1 MAAKIMIR
9 MMAGERMSDVDVC
22 PTRME
27 LLNVDAKLTLS
38 RRGHDMLKKKRDT
51 LIREYGIVLR
61 ERDAFR
67 GEVDARM
74 RYCFR
79 SAKVVEME
87 MGGVSYRNIAYNKS
101 RRIVI
106 STEHEKVVGVKVPVV
121 DAKLS
126 DDEGRGYSFSGT
138 PAALDGVVD
147 DFREAGLMVVKL
159 AALDK
164 KVHVLMDEIKRTRR
178 KVNALEKV
186 KIKNLSEAHK
196 YIRSYLDEREREDY
210 SRLKHIKEVIKGENE
225 GVI

>member
-1 MAAKIMIR
+1 M
-9 MMAGERMSDVDVC
+9 C

-27 LLNVDAKLTLS
+27 LLNVDAKLALS

-51 LIREYGIVLR
+51 LIREYGVAKR
-61 ERDAFR
+61 ELDAFR
-67 GEVDARM
+67 GEVDERM
-74 RYCFR
+74 RNCFR
-79 SAKVVEME
+79 EAKLVEME

-106 STEHEKVVGVKVPVV
+106 STEYEKVVGVKVAVV

-126 DDEGRGYSFSGT
+126 DDEGRGYSFCGT
-138 PAALDGVVD
+138 PPALDYVVD
-147 DFREAGLMVVKL
+147 DFCEAGLMVVKL

-186 KIKNLSEAHK
+186 KIKNLEGAHK
-196 YIRSYLDEREREDY
+196 YIRGYLDEMEREDY
-210 SRLKHIKEVIKGENE
+210 SRLKHIKEVVKGENE
-225 GVI
+225 REIEV

>member
-1 MAAKIMIR
+1 
-9 MMAGERMSDVDVC
+9 MSDVDVC

-27 LLNVDAKLTLS
+27 LLNVDAKLALC
-38 RRGHDMLKKKRDT
+38 RRGYDMLKKKRDT
-51 LIREYGIVLR
+51 LIREYGVAKR
-61 ERDAFR
+61 EHNNFR
-67 GEVDARM
+67 GEVDACM
-74 RYCFR
+74 SSCFR
-79 SAKVVEME
+79 EAKLVEME

-106 STEHEKVVGVKVPVV
+106 STEYEKVVGVKVPVV

-138 PAALDGVVD
+138 PPALDGVVD
-147 DFREAGLMVVKL
+147 DFRDAGLMVVKL
-159 AALDK
+159 AALDR

-196 YIRSYLDEREREDY
+196 YIRGYLDEMEREDY
-210 SRLKHIKEVIKGENE
+210 SRLKHIKEVVKGENGRE
-225 GVI
+225 

>member
-1 MAAKIMIR
+1 
-9 MMAGERMSDVDVC
+9 MSDVDVC

-27 LLNVDAKLTLS
+27 LLNVDAKLLLC

-51 LIREYGIVLR
+51 LIREYGAAKR
-61 ERDAFR
+61 ELDVFRREADACLL
-67 GEVDARM
+67 D
-74 RYCFR
+74 CFR
-79 SAKVVEME
+79 SAKLVEME

-101 RRIVI
+101 RRIVVGR
-106 STEHEKVVGVKVPVV
+106 EYEKVVGVKVPVV
-121 DAKLS
+121 DVKLS
-126 DDEGRGYSFSGT
+126 DDEGRGYGFCGT

-147 DFREAGLMVVKL
+147 DFRKAGVMVVKL

-186 KIKNLSEAHK
+186 KIKNLEDAHK
-196 YIRSYLDEREREDY
+196 YIRGYLDEREREDY
-210 SRLKHIKEVIKGENE
+210 SRLKHIKEFINRENE